1 TDRSFIATHLNLH
14 NRIDRFLL
22 HYKGSDSHNNFFS
35 ILHTDTYAH
44 YTTFQIPFSC
54 ETNYFKLAA
63 SFDGLICLSDSYQYF
78 GRIIYLWNPSICKL
92 KILRSSCFARKF
104 RDAGTFFALGFGFS
118 HSTNYE
124 LKIVRIMYF
133 YNFYMPVYIG
143 KKPPKVEIYSLA
155 TNSWRRIGTNAGY
168 YAIQKSSSAYVNG
181 AVHWFASRTGGL
193 SSNVVLSFDFGT
205 EKFGEILAPNF
216 DREGTN
222 NLQVSADVL
231 RGLLILIVHYVKDFD
246 MVESCCIWVMREYG
260 VAESWTMNYSIVPQG
275 SISRSL

>member
-1 TDRSFIATHLNLH
+1 
-14 NRIDRFLL
+14 
-22 HYKGSDSHNNFFS
+22 
-35 ILHTDTYAH
+35 
-44 YTTFQIPFSC
+44 
-54 ETNYFKLAA
+54 
-63 SFDGLICLSDSYQYF
+63 
-78 GRIIYLWNPSICKL
+78 
-92 KILRSSCFARKF
+92 
-104 RDAGTFFALGFGFS
+104 
-118 HSTNYE
+118 
-124 LKIVRIMYF
+124 
-133 YNFYMPVYIG
+133 MPVYIG

-275 SISRSL
+275 SISRSLCIANDNALLMLMSGREVVSYDFDQLQFKHIGFVGNYIALGLVPFVESLVLFKEGFCPRRFVYPLFPEGGIRLGKRKWSVYKLLQQKWP